1 MSRLAHAL
9 LLLIVLLP
17 AGLAADPAPAPARS
31 EPTQPDF
38 ASLRGQLLI
47 ATPQMGD
54 PRFAHT
60 VILMVRHEA
69 AGALGIVLNRPV
81 AARSLADLLAAIGR
95 PVDGVAGTIR
105 VFVGG
110 PVEPGAGFIVHS
122 GEYQGGGRDRMD
134 VDGRLAVSLDPDVLA
149 DIGHGKGPAKA
160 LFALGYAGWGPGQLE
175 GEMARRD
182 WFTAPA
188 SPRLVFDED
197 REKLWDVA
205 MSLRTRDL

>member
-1 MSRLAHAL
+1 MAHLPRTLLALVIAL
-9 LLLIVLLP
+9 LPIR
-17 AGLAADPAPAPARS
+17 LAADTVPPPATP
-31 EPTQPDF
+31 EPL
-38 ASLRGQLLI
+38 SLRGQLLI
-47 ATPQMGD
+47 AAPQMGD

-69 AGALGIVLNRPV
+69 SGALGIVLNRPFE
-81 AARSLADLLAAIGR
+81 ARSVASLLAAIGR
-95 PVDGVAGTIR
+95 PADDVTGTIP
-105 VFVGG
+105 VFIGG

-122 GEYQGGGRDRMD
+122 AEYRGTPGRME

-197 REKLWDVA
+197 REKLWDLA